1 MHPELQSSVSK
12 AHDWQR
18 LNEFKPTTCL
28 SPYDIPRQVRAR
40 PTANAGDTFN
50 LHESSKAISVEG
62 VQSLEEMK
70 VLRAIVAREQG
81 LDQLLECCCSFENDR
96 TVELLETMLQVRML
110 SLDAI
115 DAIAGWRR
123 RMIQIQPFRWR
134 KVNYVL
140 KMACDLDFLSRS
152 HQCIAAM
159 DGIRLIKR
167 NPFSTIGGLDQNMTM
182 LWQYELPEE
191 GDLSVLLDSASFVS
205 SGVAMDI
212 ASRIRLAEWFIVLE
226 ERRYGKLSKAQIDSV
241 DHRSKE
247 LIKRE
252 ADFASKARFGL
263 VQREDE

>member
-1 MHPELQSSVSK
+1 MQTEYQSSTSK
-12 AHDWQR
+12 VHEMQR
-18 LNEFKPTTCL
+18 LNELKPIARL
-28 SPYDIPRQVRAR
+28 SPYDIPRRVRAR
-40 PTANAGDTFN
+40 HTDSVGDTFN

-81 LDQLLECCCSFENDR
+81 LDRLLECCCSFEKDR

-110 SLDAI
+110 SLDTI

-123 RMIQIQPFRWR
+123 RMIKIQPFLWR

-152 HQCIAAM
+152 HQCIVAM

-167 NPFSTIGGLDQNMTM
+167 NPLTTIGGLDQNMTM

-205 SGVAMDI
+205 SGVTMDV

-226 ERRYGKLSKAQIDSV
+226 ERRYGKLSMAQIDSV

-263 VQREDE
+263 AQRDDE